1 MSDSTKAV
9 PGLLFVYGECGEH
22 VTEKDF
28 NDWYDGEHVPA
39 RAVVPG
45 FQTLIRYKQVDGR
58 KPSWLAMY
66 DLSSPDVLQTPA
78 YTGLFAAASDN
89 ERTIIAN
96 LAMLNRRVYS
106 HISSYPADDAD
117 VRPGKYLFIV
127 MIQPAPESEE
137 EFNNWYEEEHVPLL
151 SKSPGWVR
159 SRRYKLIDAVEVAGR
174 ANAEETLAPLTY
186 LALHEIESEE
196 TRETPEWK
204 HATST
209 PWRNKVVNEL
219 VVGRDARLF
228 ELYKVFER
236 LN

>member
-1 MSDSTKAV
+1 
-9 PGLLFVYGECGEH
+9 
-22 VTEKDF
+22 
-28 NDWYDGEHVPA
+28 
-39 RAVVPG
+39 
-45 FQTLIRYKQVDGR
+45 
-58 KPSWLAMY
+58 MY

-106 HISSYPADDAD
+106 HISSYPANDAD

-159 SRRYKLIDAVEVAGR
+159 SRRYKLINAAEVSGR
-174 ANAEETLAPLTY
+174 ANAEEALAPLTY